1 MDIAAPGVKI
11 LSTMD
16 GAYTYLD
23 GTSMATPHVSA
34 TASLMSAA
42 RNDLQPAE
50 IRSDLIGGADAKPA
64 FAGITVSGGRLNA
77 ARSLRL
83 AAAHQ
88 RAPGAVAAPAPAPA
102 RPVKKRTPVRVS
114 LKLLSKKQLRT
125 LLKRGLKVRT
135 GCSERCRMTVKIS
148 LDRRTARRLKLA
160 QSSRTIG
167 LGKAVV
173 TGRSKTVTVR
183 LTKRGKR
190 LLARARNARLVI
202 EASAVD
208 VGGTGNRRV
217 LSASFRR

>member
-1 MDIAAPGVKI
+1 
-11 LSTMD
+11 
-16 GAYTYLD
+16 
-23 GTSMATPHVSA
+23 MATPHVSA

-42 RNDLQPAE
+42 RSDLQPAD
-50 IRSDLIGGADAKPA
+50 IRADLIGGADAKPA
-64 FAGITVSGGRLNA
+64 FAGTTVSGGRLNA

-83 AAAHQ
+83 AAVHQ
-88 RAPGAVAAPAPAPA
+88 RAPATPAAPGPPPA
-102 RPVKKRTPVRVS
+102 RSVKKPTPVRVS
-114 LKLLSKKQLRT
+114 LKLLSKRQLRS
-125 LLKRGLKVRT
+125 LMKRGLKVRT
-135 GCSERCRMTVKIS
+135 GCSERCRMTVRIS

-190 LLARARNARLVI
+190 LLARVRSARLVI
-202 EASAVD
+202 EASAVN
-208 VGGTGNRRV
+208 VAGTGNHRV